1 MGPAHSVEVMMATR
15 KDLLKAQSFT
25 SRRMIAAFVD
35 RDPDDPTPPLRRVV
49 TATFVSVL
57 IGVILLAGSA
67 IFGLVRPGGSQA
79 WREEGI
85 VISDTTSGVQFVYL
99 DEQLVPMANT
109 TSARLMAAYHNEG
122 EEPRTV
128 NVRTDSLKGTPQNQ
142 LHGIPGAP
150 RQLPDASSMDV
161 YPLTMCSAAPTSMG
175 DRYLTLEFG
184 ASPPPETE
192 PFAFVARAPNDDEY
206 LIMNGRAHR
215 MWREQG
221 NASPLIEDLPIVRTG
236 TAWLSAIP
244 VGPVLEPLDIPNVGE
259 RPANDALG
267 MYIGQLAVVEGSEG
281 GSNRYYI
288 QLDQGLAQISY
299 LDMRLQT
306 TARGENEPRRIS
318 ENDLAAARNETVTN
332 VSNPN
337 MPLDRPQRP
346 VGQDNL
352 ETISV
357 CATYTRDDPSRVT
370 LSLNQPTP
378 EIPTE
383 QNRPNGNRLDV
394 VAADTLSGGLF
405 RNAAND
411 ADDAVT
417 FLVTGGRM
425 YPIPDLAS
433 RTALGYGDV
442 DPAPV
447 PGQLLALF
455 EPGLERDQN
464 LSMEFVRPMAANEN

>member
-1 MGPAHSVEVMMATR
+1 MATR

-25 SRRMIAAFVD
+25 ARRMIAAFVH

-49 TATFVSVL
+49 TATYVSVL
-57 IGVILLAGSA
+57 IGVVLLAGSA
-67 IFGLVRPGGSQA
+67 IFGLIRPGGSQSWA
-79 WREEGI
+79 EEGV

-99 DEQLVPMANT
+99 EEQLVPMANT
-109 TSARLMAAYHNEG
+109 TSARLLAAHHNEG

-128 NVRTDSLKGTPQNQ
+128 NVKTDALKGVPQNE

-150 RQLPDASSMDV
+150 RQLPDAASMNV
-161 YPLTMCSAAPTSMG
+161 YPLTLCSAAPTSMG
-175 DRYLTLEFG
+175 DRFLTLEFG
-184 ASPPPETE
+184 AAAPPNAA

-221 NASPLIEDLPIVRTG
+221 KASPLIEDLPIVRTG

-244 VGPVLEPLDIPNVGE
+244 IGPVLEPLDIPNIGE
-259 RPANDALG
+259 RPSSDALG
-267 MYIGQLAVVEGSEG
+267 MYIGQLAVVEGAEG

-299 LDMRLQT
+299 LDMRLQM

-318 ENDLAAARNETVTN
+318 ENDLAAARNEQVTT
-332 VSNPN
+332 VSNPDI
-337 MPLDRPQRP
+337 PLDRPQRP
-346 VGQDNL
+346 VGFDNL
-352 ETISV
+352 EAISV
-357 CATYTRDDPSRVT
+357 CATYGREDPSRVT

-378 EIPTE
+378 DIPSD
-383 QNRPNGNRLDV
+383 QSRPAGNRLDV

-411 ADDAVT
+411 AEDAAT

-433 RTALGYGDV
+433 RKALGYGDLA
-442 DPAPV
+442 PAPV

-455 EPGLERDQN
+455 DPGLQRDQN
-464 LSMEFVRPMAANEN
+464 LSVEFIRPMSAGEN